1 MEERIESVLD
11 TYYNYVRPEITD
23 VSVLEASPN
32 LGIYCVRWRHDGK
45 TITVK
50 SIITDGKISITQLI

>member
-1 MEERIESVLD
+1 MEEQIESVLD

-32 LGIYCVRWRHDGK
+32 LGIYCIRWRHDGK

-50 SIITDGKISITQLI
+50 SIITDSKISITQLI